1 MDDGAQGLIASRVAP
16 VQFPFRVTVPE
27 RGLRSGEG
35 TAPDH
40 GGVGGVRMPVDAVDN
55 LGWSWLEQWS
65 DRWRD
70 RAHAGVR
77 VAVSVTR
84 IPIEVAI
91 TVGASADPPVACVVD
106 T

>member
-1 MDDGAQGLIASRVAP
+1 MDDGAHGLTASRVAP

-35 TAPDH
+35 TAPGH
-40 GGVGGVRMPVDAVDN
+40 GGVGDVRMSVDAVDN
-55 LGWSWLEQWS
+55 SGRSWLEQWS

-70 RAHAGVR
+70 QAHAGAR
-77 VAVSVTR
+77 AAVGVTR
-84 IPIEVAI
+84 IPIDVAV
-91 TVGASADPPVACVVD
+91 TVGAPADPPVACVVD